1 MFDFYN
7 NLFKS
12 NKRSSKHDIAQF
24 FSLIQITRL
33 TQCSLLCEIS
43 IYEDE
48 PIYALKNMS
57 KNKSPSNDGLTEK
70 IYETFWDESE
80 T

>member
-1 MFDFYN
+1 MQSP
-7 NLFKS
+7 K
-12 NKRSSKHDIAQF
+12 
-24 FSLIQITRL
+24 
-33 TQCSLLCEIS
+33 CEIS

-80 T
+80 TSFLNHFLKRS